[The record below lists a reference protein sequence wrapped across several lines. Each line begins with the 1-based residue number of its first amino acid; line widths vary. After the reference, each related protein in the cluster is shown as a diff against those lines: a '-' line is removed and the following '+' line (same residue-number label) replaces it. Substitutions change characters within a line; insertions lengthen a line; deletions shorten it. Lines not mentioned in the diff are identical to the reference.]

1 MANAFYSA
9 EQKKLQAT
17 YREAAREHISPL
29 VKEIDET
36 DHVPQALVKKLV
48 QPPFSLPALSVPKK
62 FGGLELDKVSIGIIT
77 EEIGYACPALIPFLE
92 IGQLYVHVILL
103 GGTADQQKR
112 FLTRIAAGEIGGEN
126 LRLRERRQAAR
137 PRLLP

>member
-62 FGGLELDKVSIGIIT
+62 FGSKSASFT
-77 EEIGYACPALIPFLE
+77 C
-92 IGQLYVHVILL
+92 
-103 GGTADQQKR
+103 TSSCS
-112 FLTRIAAGEIGGEN
+112 
-126 LRLRERRQAAR
+126 AAR
-137 PRLLP
+137 PTSRSAF